1 MEELK
6 SFIQEEITNLVFRTV
21 EYDEKLLS
29 AKLLDS
35 ISLVDLI
42 VAIEDHLDITV
53 PTADV
58 TEENFDSIDIMCT
71 YLDKLQKDA

>member
-58 TEENFDSIDIMCT
+58 TEENFDSIDIMST